1 MTGDR
6 DSILTGTGRPCRNVR
21 KPAGSVVYGWITGG
35 ETCTVTRGDK
45 VRALSYAVHSPGKY
59 LFFAAWRIRAQKLMA
74 RTNLFG
80 QGWWIRLPWTT
91 SICKKKKEEKMAL
104 KARQYFTHVHLKL
117 YVTYHVYLHTCL
129 WQVHVVPN
137 DVSTN
142 DSITGGTH
150 SFCSLPVFYFIKS
163 VSCNW
168 NPHTFWTKCYLDAIF
183 FQRRV
188 WLSYSYFKKTTC
200 YSPKEMDCSLGV

>member
-1 MTGDR
+1 M
-6 DSILTGTGRPCRNVR
+6 
-21 KPAGSVVYGWITGG
+21 
-35 ETCTVTRGDK
+35 VTRLELWVTPSTLQENICFSLHDEYEHK
-45 VRALSYAVHSPGKY
+45 NWWLEPTSLVRDDESDCRGLQASV
-59 LFFAAWRIRAQKLMA
+59 
-74 RTNLFG
+74 
-80 QGWWIRLPWTT
+80 
-91 SICKKKKEEKMAL
+91 KKKKEKMAL

-142 DSITGGTH
+142 DSINGGTH